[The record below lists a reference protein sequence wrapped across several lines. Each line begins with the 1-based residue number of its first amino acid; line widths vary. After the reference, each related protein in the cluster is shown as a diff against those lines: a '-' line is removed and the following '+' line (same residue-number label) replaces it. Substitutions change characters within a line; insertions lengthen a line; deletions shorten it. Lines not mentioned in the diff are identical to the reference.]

1 MSIGWTAPAGS
12 SITDWV
18 GLYRTNTLNGAY
30 LWWVYT
36 NGAVSGTANL
46 TAPSIPGDYE
56 FRYLLNN
63 GFTSVAVSQ
72 TVTVT
77 ATASDYSVTASAT
90 SVNTGAPLSVSWT
103 APAGTPVHDWVA
115 LFRVGDPYTAY
126 IWWVYTNGT
135 TSGSANLTAP
145 NTPGI
150 TSSDTTTMTEV
161 P

>member
-1 MSIGWTAPAGS
+1 M
-12 SITDWV
+12 V
-18 GLYRTNTLNGAY
+18 G
-30 LWWVYT
+30 VYKWSCQRYSESHCT
-36 NGAVSGTANL
+36 VD
-46 TAPSIPGDYE
+46 PGDYE

-145 NTPGI
+145 NTGNYEFRYYYNDGSPLRA
-150 TSSDTTTMTEV
+150 TSQTV
-161 P
+161 VVN